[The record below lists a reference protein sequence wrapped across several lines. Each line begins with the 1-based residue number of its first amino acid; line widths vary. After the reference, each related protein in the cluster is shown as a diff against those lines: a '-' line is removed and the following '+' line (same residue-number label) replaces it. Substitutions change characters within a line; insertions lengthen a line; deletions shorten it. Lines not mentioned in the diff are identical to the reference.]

1 MNMAMTVPD
10 PAGFVADEAS
20 APAVEAGI
28 AATLDGVEAAHVEA
42 VLTVA
47 RRLLGSRRLQ
57 SGSVNVE
64 ATIQADDAA
73 AATALQTAAAAVT
86 ADSMATAL
94 NEALMDLNVTVTVS
108 SLTAE
113 LGDAPAAGGG
123 GGGGG
128 DGDNDGAPKAFVAP
142 ILGGLIAQLL
152 FSSF

>member
-1 MNMAMTVPD
+1 MTVPD

-28 AATLDGVEAAHVEA
+28 AATLDGGEAAHVEA

-128 DGDNDGAPKAFVAP
+128 DGDNDGA
-142 ILGGLIAQLL
+142 
-152 FSSF
+152 

>member
-1 MNMAMTVPD
+1 MTVPD

-28 AATLDGVEAAHVEA
+28 AATLDGVDAEHVEA

-57 SGSVNVE
+57 GSVNVE

-73 AATALQTAAAAVT
+73 AATALQTAANAVT

-94 NEALMDLNVTVTVS
+94 NEALMDLNVTVTVQ
-108 SLTAE
+108 SLSAA
-113 LGDAPAAGGG
+113 LGAAPAAGGG

-128 DGDNDGAPKAFVAP
+128 EDNNNAPKAFVAP
-142 ILGGLIAQLL
+142 ILGGLVAQLL